1 MAQIIALP
9 SCNKNRI
16 QQLAAVTTVF
26 CIKPQNKTQKPT
38 PPTPPFGGDAA

>member
-1 MAQIIALP
+1 MAQVIALP
-9 SCNKNRI
+9 TCNKNRI

-26 CIKPQNKTQKPT
+26 CVNKRKAPKKPT

>member
-1 MAQIIALP
+1 MAQVIALP
-9 SCNKNRI
+9 TCNAKRI

-26 CIKPQNKTQKPT
+26 CASKIKKQVKPT